1 MVVLAEILSKHNPVE
16 KNILENYY
24 SRND

>member
-1 MVVLAEILSKHNPVE
+1 MSIRAKE

-24 SRND
+24 FRRI